1 MRALWLYAFLILSC
15 GAATVEEKKM
25 DTKIQDL
32 ITQKVHAEQGWKTD
46 EVRVDAEDDLRHGSC
61 SFYTVRHKVRPLSY
75 VLNYAVLS
83 SDVVISLADDL
94 AVSKILDTCGSD
106 AGAGWWAEIIT
117 RFHQDLGSGVVLQN
131 ATDNRLAVQKI
142 TAAKKE
148 FSAPAFG
155 NEKGSKTVTYYLL
168 EPESNAVFLIKAA
181 KNADGSVTVT
191 REDV

>member
-1 MRALWLYAFLILSC
+1 
-15 GAATVEEKKM
+15 M

-61 SFYTVRHKVRPLSY
+61 SFYTVRHKVRPISY

-83 SDVVISLADDL
+83 GDVVISLADDR
-94 AVSKILDTCGSD
+94 AVSKILDACGSSD

-117 RFHQDLGSGVVLQN
+117 RFSQDLGAGVVLQS
-131 ATDNRLAVQKI
+131 ASDNLLAVQKI

-148 FSAPAFG
+148 FSAPSFG

-181 KNADGSVTVT
+181 KNPDGSVTVT

>member
-1 MRALWLYAFLILSC
+1 MRALWLFALLILSC
-15 GAATVEEKKM
+15 GAATVEENKM

-32 ITQKVHAEQGWKTD
+32 ITKKVHAEQGWKTD

-61 SFYTVRHKVRPLSY
+61 SFYTVRHKVRPISY

-83 SDVVISLADDL
+83 GDVVISLADDR
-94 AVSKILDTCGSD
+94 AVSKILDACGSD

-117 RFHQDLGSGVVLQN
+117 RFSQDLGAGVVLQS
-131 ATDNRLAVQKI
+131 ASDNHLAVQKI

-148 FSAPAFG
+148 FIAPAFG

-191 REDV
+191 KDDI

>member
-1 MRALWLYAFLILSC
+1 
-15 GAATVEEKKM
+15 M

-32 ITQKVHAEQGWKTD
+32 IIQKVHAEQGWKTD
-46 EVRVDAEDDLRHGSC
+46 EVRVDADDDLRHGSC
-61 SFYTVRHKVRPLSY
+61 SFFTVRHKVRPISY
-75 VLNYAVLS
+75 VLNYALLSKDVL
-83 SDVVISLADDL
+83 ISLADDH
-94 AVSKILDTCGSD
+94 AVSKILDACGSD

-117 RFHQDLGSGVVLQN
+117 RFHQDLGSGLVLQS

-148 FSAPAFG
+148 FAAPAFG